1 MTTKTISGYSRILP
15 PRLLA
20 IKTEPHPLM
29 STQHKM
35 ATQGGER
42 DSLPRDSAETLSTV
56 HLYYDDTEL
65 YTNTGHVIG
74 EWDTELNGGKQTCLV
89 LDRTVMHPQG
99 GKTRIRMH
107 YNESSELKKVV
118 NDRYKL
124 SNVKCLLSHQK
135 WAREHLASYMYIH
148 VS

>member
-1 MTTKTISGYSRILP
+1 
-15 PRLLA
+15 
-20 IKTEPHPLM
+20 
-29 STQHKM
+29 M

-42 DSLPRDSAETLSTV
+42 DSLPRDSAESLSTV

-135 WAREHLASYMYIH
+135 WAREHLASYMYIRTCILAEVLD
-148 VS
+148 VSCKRITRYSTLYLCHLLIK